1 MINLSSTLD
10 VVLRLHKLPGFVTG
24 LVRMIIVRPFSPS
37 PPHRISTRSPAL
49 AAPATRTQDEKALL
63 ADLACMLL
71 SNMSKLD
78 AVARQILGLRVPF
91 TIVTSEPSPAPA
103 TEGDDNAHEDA
114 PAAKMAKLET
124 ATEEIAA
131 LDLLLEVFL
140 KGEGKKY
147 NPNANYD
154 FLASV
159 FANVSL
165 VRSPPPLSVLL
176 PVPALGSS

>member
-1 MINLSSTLD
+1 MLCAKKLRSAAHRSSA
-10 VVLRLHKLPGFVTG
+10 RE
-24 LVRMIIVRPFSPS
+24 
-37 PPHRISTRSPAL
+37 
-49 AAPATRTQDEKALL
+49 TQDEKALL
-63 ADLACMLL
+63 SDLACMLL

-78 AVARQILGLRVPF
+78 AVSRQILGLRVPF
-91 TIVTSEPSPAPA
+91 SLV
-103 TEGDDNAHEDA
+103 EDA
-114 PAAKMAKLET
+114 PAADAPSAT
-124 ATEEIAA
+124 AGAGDADASTAAAPSGPTLQASNEEIAA

-165 VRSPPPLSVLL
+165 VRRLLSSR
-176 PVPALGSS
+176 ALFP